1 VAPSRFCVG
10 IAGDLTAH
18 DREQLEA
25 AGVKSEPDF
34 RVGRFRR
41 RSNSETEASLADLDE
56 MTPVAVID
64 APNGDEAIRCVAE
77 VLGRPPV
84 GFIAWDAK
92 SEDQPDPT

>member
-1 VAPSRFCVG
+1 MGRSRFFVG

-18 DREQLEA
+18 DREELEA

-41 RSNSETEASLADLDE
+41 RSSSETEASLGDLDE

-64 APNGDEAIRCVAE
+64 APNGDEAIRRIAE
-77 VLGRPPV
+77 VLGRPPL
-84 GFIAWDAK
+84 GFIAWDAG
-92 SEDQPDPT
+92 SEDQPDPS